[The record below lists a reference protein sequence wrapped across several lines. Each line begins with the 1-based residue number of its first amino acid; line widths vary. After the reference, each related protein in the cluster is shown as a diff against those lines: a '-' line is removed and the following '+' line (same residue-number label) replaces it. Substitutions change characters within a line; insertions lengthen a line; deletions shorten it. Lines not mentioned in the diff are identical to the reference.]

1 MAVEVTTNP
10 VPQNSAAEARPANL
24 SVRISKS
31 MAGDRSGAFELR
43 AAVVVPAGITI
54 LFGASGAGKTTLL
67 NCIAGV
73 TRPDSGDIEINGQSV
88 YDSAK
93 DVSIP
98 PQQRGVGY
106 VFQDLALFPHL
117 NVEKNIAY
125 GLSKISTSE
134 RESRVGAILQSFG
147 IAHLRSRKP
156 GEISGGE
163 KQRVAIARALAL
175 NPRILLLDEPMAA
188 LDRPTKS
195 RIMEDLRA
203 WNDERRIPILYVT
216 HNREEVFALGA
227 SVLVME
233 NGRIIAQG
241 TPHEVMT
248 APQQEAVAQLAGFEN
263 IFSANVVAVHEERGT
278 MVCRIA
284 GTGLELET
292 PLVRSQTGE
301 EFRVGISAGDILLAT
316 SFPVGIS
323 ARNILRGTIISTVQ
337 RDVIVTAK
345 INCGVEFAAH
355 LTLAARDSLHLKPG
369 SEIWLIIKT
378 HSCHLMRA

>member
-1 MAVEVTTNP
+1 MEVIANPISGNTAVP
-10 VPQNSAAEARPANL
+10 ARPATL
-24 SVRISKS
+24 SVRIRKS
-31 MAGDRSGAFELR
+31 VQTDGPAFELNVSI
-43 AAVVVPAGITI
+43 AISSGITI

-73 TRPDSGDIEINGQSV
+73 THPDAGEIEINGRIL

-93 DVSIP
+93 KLCIP
-98 PQQRGVGY
+98 PQQRGIGY

-117 NVEKNIAY
+117 SVEKNIAY
-125 GLSKISTSE
+125 GLGKISDSE
-134 RESRVGAILQSFG
+134 RRSKLESILQSFG
-147 IAHLRSRKP
+147 IAHLRNRKP

-163 KQRVAIARALAL
+163 KQRVALARALAI
-175 NPRILLLDEPMAA
+175 NPSALLLDEPMAA

-195 RIMEDLRA
+195 RIMEDLRV
-203 WNDERRIPILYVT
+203 WNEQRQIPILYVT

-227 SVLVME
+227 AVVVME

-263 IFSANVVAVHEERGT
+263 IFDANVAEIHEERGT
-278 MVCRIA
+278 MICRIA
-284 GTGLELET
+284 GTNLELET
-292 PLVRSQTGE
+292 PLIRSAVGE
-301 EFRVGISAGDILLAT
+301 ALRIGISAGDILLAT
-316 SFPVGIS
+316 SFPTGIS
-323 ARNILRGTIISTVQ
+323 ARNILRGTITSTEQ

-345 INCGVEFAAH
+345 INCGVEIAAH
-355 LTLAARDSLHLKPG
+355 LTLAARDSLHLQPG
-369 SEIWLIIKT
+369 SEIWLIVKT

>member
-10 VPQNSAAEARPANL
+10 IPKNSAARAPANL
-24 SVRISKS
+24 RVRISKS
-31 MAGDRSGAFELR
+31 MAADRSAAFELR

-73 TRPDSGDIEINGQSV
+73 TRPDSGDIEINGRSV

-93 DVSIP
+93 GVSIP

-117 NVEKNIAY
+117 SVEKNIAY
-125 GLSKISTSE
+125 GVGKMSVSE
-134 RESRVGAILQSFG
+134 RESRVEVILQSFG
-147 IAHLRSRKP
+147 IGHLRSRKP

-175 NPRILLLDEPMAA
+175 NPRALLLDEPMAA

-203 WNDERRIPILYVT
+203 WNDGRQIPVLYVT

-263 IFSANVVAVHEERGT
+263 IFVANVVAVHEERGT

-284 GTGLELET
+284 GTSLELET

-301 EFRVGISAGDILLAT
+301 ELRVGISAGDILLAT
-316 SFPVGIS
+316 TFPVGIS
-323 ARNILRGTIISTVQ
+323 ARNILRGTVVSMLQ

-345 INCGVEFAAH
+345 INCGIEFAAH

-378 HSCHLMRA
+378 HSCHLMRV